1 MFNEYSRRELRG
13 NGSAIIIIRTTN
25 SRENRRELIIY
36 WRVKINYGFHFF
48 PRYVSIIN
56 RRIDENSFKK
66 RQRRLIWRHIV
77 KRRRNYFK
85 KRKKEKM
92 LSFHEIKK
100 IIKLCRIIINQR
112 DIIKRISRIK
122 FSLFLEIIAS
132 LNDFGQSVDRIEKK
146 SAAFSGSEN
155 LAPPL

>member
-1 MFNEYSRRELRG
+1 
-13 NGSAIIIIRTTN
+13 
-25 SRENRRELIIY
+25 
-36 WRVKINYGFHFF
+36 
-48 PRYVSIIN
+48 
-56 RRIDENSFKK
+56 
-66 RQRRLIWRHIV
+66 
-77 KRRRNYFK
+77 
-85 KRKKEKM
+85 M

-100 IIKLCRIIINQR
+100 IIKFCRIIINQR
-112 DIIKRISRIK
+112 DIIKRISRRIK

>member
-1 MFNEYSRRELRG
+1 
-13 NGSAIIIIRTTN
+13 
-25 SRENRRELIIY
+25 
-36 WRVKINYGFHFF
+36 
-48 PRYVSIIN
+48 
-56 RRIDENSFKK
+56 
-66 RQRRLIWRHIV
+66 
-77 KRRRNYFK
+77 
-85 KRKKEKM
+85 M

-100 IIKLCRIIINQR
+100 IIKFCRIIINQR

-155 LAPPL
+155 LALPL